1 MSKPT
6 APKPTAPAGG
16 SAWRYYASTEVL
28 GAEGAAGLVG
38 IFAPSSKPGEVIDPE
53 LLEAESKEAKAR
65 KFGGGG
71 LSWDVPGVPPPD
83 FFIESDEPGTLCRAQ
98 LSVFSKGI
106 KEFEYL
112 KEARIYAPWR
122 SSLAEARKDGCEL
135 RRTAF
140 RSARQDPLLGEVRR
154 KCFELENKQWN
165 LSELASDRDCEAV
178 VHS

>member
-106 KEFEYL
+106 KESAFSRVQRCLPWPRWARL
-112 KEARIYAPWR
+112 KA
-122 SSLAEARKDGCEL
+122 AEASCKG
-135 RRTAF
+135 
-140 RSARQDPLLGEVRR
+140 
-154 KCFELENKQWN
+154 
-165 LSELASDRDCEAV
+165 
-178 VHS
+178 